1 MYYMKNL
8 SLSQYNL
15 ILYWWFL
22 VKSANSKWM
31 LNLLFLW
38 HCHNNLVVMLLYY
51 IHANFELKPV
61 KLPVISLGNIIISFF
76 FWNCD
81 VKQWKSKLETKY
93 EIKCHFSYHNFYLD
107 FLFIHRFFWCCDS
120 LMVFFFGN
128 QPLKT

>member
-38 HCHNNLVVMLLYY
+38 HCHNLVVMLLYY
-51 IHANFELKPV
+51 THANFELKPV